1 MFHVYHLHRSSAT
14 HNIKLYINSAKIQ
27 VHLSTYRKSVFSHTY
42 FRNFEWTRVKRW
54 FPLRIMSDYCKEIQE
69 TVMERTYKA
78 SSHLI
83 NCLILVEML
92 QVLKLWDTMPSYK
105 YKSKASYKFH
115 VVSFS
120 PLFYLCKIP
129 EILVNVNI

>member
-27 VHLSTYRKSVFSHTY
+27 VHLSTYRKSVFSHMY

-83 NCLILVEML
+83 NCLILVESYRFLNCGILCLATSTSPRPHTSFML
-92 QVLKLWDTMPSYK
+92 YLLARCFTYVKYLK
-105 YKSKASYKFH
+105 F
-115 VVSFS
+115 
-120 PLFYLCKIP
+120 
-129 EILVNVNI
+129 